1 MCSRCTLFHDIG
13 TRDFRDVLDMT
24 VFVAVLICWIPFAFL
39 LSQVFQSFD
48 LAEENLAFKG

>member
-24 VFVAVLICWIPFAFL
+24 VFVAVLICWILFAFL
-39 LSQVFQSFD
+39 LSQVFQGFD

>member
-13 TRDFRDVLDMT
+13 TRDIRDVLDMT

-39 LSQVFQSFD
+39 LSQVFQGFD